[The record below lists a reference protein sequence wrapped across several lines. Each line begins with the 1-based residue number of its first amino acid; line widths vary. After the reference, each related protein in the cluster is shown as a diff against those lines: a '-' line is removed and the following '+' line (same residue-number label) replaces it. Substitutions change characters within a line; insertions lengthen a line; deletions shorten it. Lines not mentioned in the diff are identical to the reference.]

1 MNETEASYQKKL
13 RRLTTPRAAAIA
25 GILFGVLFAASLIL
39 LRSAIPADP
48 YSGVDWIEHEAL
60 RIGIALDLIPF
71 AGIAFLWFIG
81 VVRDR
86 LGSYEDQFFS
96 SVFFGSGILF
106 LAMIFVS
113 VAIAGGMVA
122 GYRLNPGITLD
133 SR

>member
-1 MNETEASYQKKL
+1 MNETETSYQKEF

-48 YSGVDWIEHEAL
+48 YAGTEWIEHGAP
-60 RIGIALDLIPF
+60 RISLALDLIPF

-86 LGSYEDQFFS
+86 LGRYEDQFFQA
-96 SVFFGSGILF
+96 FFS
-106 LAMIFVS
+106 A
-113 VAIAGGMVA
+113 VAS
-122 GYRLNPGITLD
+122 Y
-133 SR
+133 SWQ